1 MKKVKEPLT
10 TAEKMQRSL
19 RRRKRAGKII
29 VGVFDVFIAVSL
41 ALNVAVSWCP
51 TLLSVS
57 LGAIGIS
64 FASALRA
71 ITILDFM
78 LGTSVL
84 LFETT
89 LWVLLYLKVVKL
101 IHKGLTWSSHKLI
114 AMSMQRRGGK
124 KQ

>member
-1 MKKVKEPLT
+1 MKKVKTPLT
-10 TAEKMQRSL
+10 QAEKMQRSL

-29 VGVFDVFIAVSL
+29 VGVFDALIAVSL
-41 ALNVAVSWCP
+41 ALNIAVSWSP

-64 FASALRA
+64 FASAMRA

-89 LWVLLYLKVVKL
+89 LWALLYIKVVKWV
-101 IHKGLTWSSHKLI
+101 HKGLTWSSHKII
-114 AMSMQRRGGK
+114 AASMQQRGGRK
-124 KQ
+124 

>member
-1 MKKVKEPLT
+1 MKKMKTPLT
-10 TAEKMQRSL
+10 PAEKMQRSL

-29 VGVFDVFIAVSL
+29 VGICDAFIAVSL
-41 ALNVAVSWCP
+41 LLNIAASWCP
-51 TLLSVS
+51 TLLSIS

-78 LGTSVL
+78 LGTSIL

-89 LWVLLYLKVVKL
+89 LWILLYLKAIKL
-101 IHKGLTWSSHKLI
+101 IHKGLTWSSHKII
-114 AMSMQRRGGK
+114 AASMQRRGGK
-124 KQ
+124 K